1 MEFDGGR
8 AACGRLM
15 LLFCCTD
22 WVELDVVDRCGCG
35 REYG

>member
-8 AACGRLM
+8 LGGGIPI

-22 WVELDVVDRCGCG
+22 WVELDEVDRCGCG